1 MSILF
6 AILVLLG
13 QILVSVGVSM
23 RSIPLMLAGRT
34 IFGLGAD
41 SLSIT
46 PNALMTT
53 WLEDGELAFAL
64 AVSLSVG
71 RLGSVINDVLS
82 PAIASAVSVAGAF
95 WFGALLCMISLV
107 SAIAITKIDAAFDPG
122 RLGAGKNDELT
133 GRGLRRFASYGSI
146 DITETDE
153 DEGMGSGAARQSTK
167 VLNRKTISPMEVC
180 SFSFRFWLLCA
191 SCVVVYG
198 TVLTFNNTASGFLQT
213 R

>member
-82 PAIASAVSVAGAF
+82 
-95 WFGALLCMISLV
+95 
-107 SAIAITKIDAAFDPG
+107 
-122 RLGAGKNDELT
+122 
-133 GRGLRRFASYGSI
+133 
-146 DITETDE
+146 
-153 DEGMGSGAARQSTK
+153 
-167 VLNRKTISPMEVC
+167 KTSK
-180 SFSFRFWLLCA
+180 
-191 SCVVVYG
+191 
-198 TVLTFNNTASGFLQT
+198 
-213 R
+213 